1 MCNALSIYQ
10 CRPTQFIDLGET
22 HVEEAVFRDFMR
34 EIGPRFTQATYNLL
48 TWNCNN
54 FTNEASKFLLGRGIP
69 KRKHQST
76 HARCVYIQL
85 FTSCSAEV
93 LLAESLAFACH
104 AAL

>member
-1 MCNALSIYQ
+1 MHL
-10 CRPTQFIDLGET
+10 CRPTQIIDLGET

-69 KRKHQST
+69 EREHQFHT
-76 HARCVYIQL
+76 RTLCLRVAIVRIM
-85 FTSCSAEV
+85 
-93 LLAESLAFACH
+93 
-104 AAL
+104 